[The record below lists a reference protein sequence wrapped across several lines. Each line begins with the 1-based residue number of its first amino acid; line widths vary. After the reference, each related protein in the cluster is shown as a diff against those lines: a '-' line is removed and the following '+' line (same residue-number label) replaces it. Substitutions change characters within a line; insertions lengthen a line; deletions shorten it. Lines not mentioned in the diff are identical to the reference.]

1 MLLMKR
7 DNIILIGMPGAGKST
22 LGIVMAKK
30 LGMRFVDTDLLIQEG
45 TDSLLSELLA
55 EHGTE
60 GFMRIENDI
69 LKGLECEG
77 HIIATGGSAVY
88 GEQAMEHLR
97 NMGTVVFIDIPLDE
111 LRSRLHDNLLE
122 RGVVARAG
130 TTLDALFE
138 ERRPLYERYADIT
151 VQTAGMDTLTA
162 IDALCSA
169 VREVR

>member
-97 NMGTVVFIDIPLDE
+97 NMGTPI
-111 LRSRLHDNLLE
+111 
-122 RGVVARAG
+122 
-130 TTLDALFE
+130 
-138 ERRPLYERYADIT
+138 
-151 VQTAGMDTLTA
+151 
-162 IDALCSA
+162 
-169 VREVR
+169 